1 MRFINYV
8 VRSFITTAMIAGAA
22 LTGVMVGYAIAD
34 TQVIYVPHNDE
45 NNQKGV
51 KHDEN

>member
-8 VRSFITTAMIAGAA
+8 ARSLTTTAMIAGAT
-22 LTGVMVGYAIAD
+22 LMGVMVGYAIAN
-34 TQVIYVPHNDE
+34 YEND
-45 NNQKGV
+45 QKGV